1 MKRQTPKS
9 KKGFNQV
16 RASLSS
22 SPPAG
27 ETWGVCVCVWGC
39 QAAVLGLAS
48 GRGGRGGWG
57 RGAHCWGSG
66 RRSPLRPVG
75 RVRGGRRG
83 APSPRSSGLRVREPG
98 AVPMWFLLPRHWL
111 LPDPG
116 KVREEAP
123 GRLRALSAGSPTPA
137 PRPGPSWVVLREEA
151 AKIWP
156 GSGARAP
163 GLTWALLPD
172 QHLADQSGQ
181 GADHR
186 L

>member
-1 MKRQTPKS
+1 M
-9 KKGFNQV
+9 
-16 RASLSS
+16 
-22 SPPAG
+22 
-27 ETWGVCVCVWGC
+27 
-39 QAAVLGLAS
+39 
-48 GRGGRGGWG
+48 GW
-57 RGAHCWGSG
+57 GAHCWGSG

-163 GLTWALLPD
+163 GLTWPCFQISTSQIKVDKVQIIGSNSCPFAVCLD
-172 QHLADQSGQ
+172 QDERKILQSVI
-181 GADHR
+181 R
-186 L
+186 